1 MGNISLRVSTI
12 QNSVKCLNISLKL
25 QIPCDHL
32 LSQWL
37 LGATKDNEGQ
47 TMKDL

>member
-12 QNSVKCLNISLKL
+12 QNSVQDLKISLKF
-25 QIPCDHL
+25 QIQCYHL
-32 LSQWL
+32 LNQWL